1 MDVSQTVSFNN
12 GDPIPVLGAC
22 ISLLLV
28 YNADCPGAGFG
39 VWAGMDPEVQRG
51 SVEWIQTAIKVREAL
66 ASLIFC

>member
-28 YNADCPGAGFG
+28 YNSDCPSAGFG

-51 SVEWIQTAIKVREAL
+51 SVEWLQTAIKVREAL